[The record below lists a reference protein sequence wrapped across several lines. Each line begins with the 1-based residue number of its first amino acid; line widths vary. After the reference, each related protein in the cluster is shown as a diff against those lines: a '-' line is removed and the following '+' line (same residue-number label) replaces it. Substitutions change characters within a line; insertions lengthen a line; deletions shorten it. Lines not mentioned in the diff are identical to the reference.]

1 MVWVGAEPEPVVF
14 GQIIYILY
22 ISNLSCCNMS
32 LFQTCILLKKQLSQK
47 LLSDVTEKALCVC
60 VCTDTVQTGGVRE
73 SSCRTFWL
81 FSSSRLHLWLSFWMI
96 LFVFLFVFFLPI
108 LKPVCSRLA
117 SLLMSRFDLAPVS
130 LNVMV
135 ITSCVQ
141 NGNVVGSHELQ
152 PHLWQLLSADAA
164 LVWKNDNQLK

>member
-60 VCTDTVQTGGVRE
+60 VCVYRHSADGRGPWV
-73 SSCRTFWL
+73 
-81 FSSSRLHLWLSFWMI
+81 
-96 LFVFLFVFFLPI
+96 
-108 LKPVCSRLA
+108 
-117 SLLMSRFDLAPVS
+117 
-130 LNVMV
+130 
-135 ITSCVQ
+135 
-141 NGNVVGSHELQ
+141 ELQ
-152 PHLWQLLSADAA
+152 NI
-164 LVWKNDNQLK
+164 LVIF